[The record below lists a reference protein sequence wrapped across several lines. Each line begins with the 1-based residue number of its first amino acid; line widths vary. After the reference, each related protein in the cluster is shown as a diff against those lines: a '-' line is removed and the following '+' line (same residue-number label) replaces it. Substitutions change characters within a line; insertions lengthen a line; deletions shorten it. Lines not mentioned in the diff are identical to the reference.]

1 MPLIANGL
9 YSLRVQIYFQ
19 LESLIGVMSYNFIN
33 NLVFFLGLLD
43 STELTAVSVSTHD
56 MVLQIKFV
64 VVDWNAV
71 LLNMSYD

>member
-19 LESLIGVMSYNFIN
+19 PESLIGVISYNFIN

>member
-1 MPLIANGL
+1 MQLQ
-9 YSLRVQIYFQ
+9 YSPRVQIYFQ
-19 LESLIGVMSYNFIN
+19 PESLIGVMSYKSIN

-56 MVLQIKFV
+56 MVLQIKLV
-64 VVDWNAV
+64 LDWNAV